1 MLPLTLADIIE
12 AYLLRLVDNADSAE
26 LAVSRRQLADRFRC
40 APSQIN
46 YVLETRFT
54 PERGFVIRS
63 RRGGGGHI
71 LIVQVNFTS
80 QSDMF
85 THIYRQA
92 ARGLT
97 PTQAVHLVRFLESR
111 GVTTSREA
119 RLMEAA
125 LDSRYAGLPDED
137 DRALRGRLMQA
148 MLSGLMT

>member
-1 MLPLTLADIIE
+1 MSLTLADAIE
-12 AYLLRLVDNADSAE
+12 AYLLRLVGNADKAE
-26 LAVSRRQLADRFRC
+26 LAVSRRKLADRFRC
-40 APSQIN
+40 SPSQIN

-71 LIVQVNFTS
+71 LIVQVNFDDRA
-80 QSDMF
+80 DMF

-97 PTQAVHLVRFLESR
+97 PTQAVHLVRFLGSK
-111 GVTTSREA
+111 GVITSREA
-119 RLMEAA
+119 RLMESA
-125 LDSRYAGLPDED
+125 LDSSYAGLPDET

-148 MLSGLMT
+148 MLSALMT